1 MSIVKGTVHGVASMV
16 ILVLGAI
23 LTQSIKENITVFEQL
38 SETTIVLLVENG
50 NLPISEDVAG
60 IVIPVG
66 ILMGVWVFLYE
77 VKRATR

>member
-1 MSIVKGTVHGVASMV
+1 MV

-23 LTQSIKENITVFEQL
+23 LTQSIKENIAVFEQL